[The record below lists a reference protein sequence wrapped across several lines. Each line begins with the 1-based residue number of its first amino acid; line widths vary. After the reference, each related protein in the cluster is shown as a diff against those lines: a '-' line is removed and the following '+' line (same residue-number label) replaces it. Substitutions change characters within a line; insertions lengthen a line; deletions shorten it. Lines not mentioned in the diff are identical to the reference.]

1 MQFSEWLMIRL
12 LEYAAT
18 AKNAV
23 ETRRKKGEG
32 KSFLAW
38 LVSFAPMSCC
48 ARNHTA
54 AYGPVRA
61 GVGPWLVWSWRGQ
74 RQVGDP
80 VEGKLAGLR
89 ASPAIDPIE
98 SCWHR
103 RPSRYICSSKA
114 LITDPGALFNKRP
127 ILPKLFLGWVWF
139 FFLRPGRLCFWETWW
154 PHTQPR
160 VYAELKN
167 SQSKRG
173 KS

>member
-1 MQFSEWLMIRL
+1 MIRL

-61 GVGPWLVWSWRGQ
+61 GVGP
-74 RQVGDP
+74 
-80 VEGKLAGLR
+80 
-89 ASPAIDPIE
+89 
-98 SCWHR
+98 
-103 RPSRYICSSKA
+103 
-114 LITDPGALFNKRP
+114 
-127 ILPKLFLGWVWF
+127 
-139 FFLRPGRLCFWETWW
+139 
-154 PHTQPR
+154 
-160 VYAELKN
+160 
-167 SQSKRG
+167 
-173 KS
+173 